1 MIKYDL
7 IRRLDESR
15 DNTDINQC
23 NYEKDNTLNSRSIGK
38 NNPTDEEMR
47 EKDGRTMIN
56 RKMTQPS
63 KIKHVKN

>member
-7 IRRLDESR
+7 IRRLNESR
-15 DNTDINQC
+15 DNTDIYQC
-23 NYEKDNTLNSRSIGK
+23 NYEKDNTLNSRSTGK